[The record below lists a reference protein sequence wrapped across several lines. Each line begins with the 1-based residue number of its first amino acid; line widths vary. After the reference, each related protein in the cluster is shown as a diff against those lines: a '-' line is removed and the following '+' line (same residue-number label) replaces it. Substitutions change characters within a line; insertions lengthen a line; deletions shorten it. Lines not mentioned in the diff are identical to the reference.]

1 MPPVIRAKDR
11 YPGPLIVLLSMPLKN
26 MRPSIIL
33 IHHMHLRQ
41 LGLSVI
47 LFLLIACQRNKDVP
61 VLEIKWDLFD
71 STAARPLGN
80 REIRA
85 LEGVYAIEAG
95 AEDFGPVAAAKW
107 SYTVEGKDTTA
118 QLSFLCGKDGAYFIC
133 EAKQLD
139 SVILLRGYWR
149 KMENSETGTV
159 RLTIAANGAA
169 QSSDSS
175 RKKAL
180 AISGTWGDDEEQ
192 PAKSIQLNRQRPLYD
207 IKPFE
212 IVAHRGGGRN
222 TDFLPSSE
230 NSIELILR
238 AARFGAT
245 GVEIDVQFTKDGI
258 PVLYHDDRINDRL
271 TKKTGIHGKLNEYT
285 LAELSSSVKLTK
297 GEKIPTLEDALRA
310 IVHQTPLHYIWL
322 DAKEKEGLEKIRAL
336 QEKFTKEAAAIGRQL
351 EITIGIHN
359 DDVYKNFLLLPDY
372 KQIPTTCELD
382 PEKSA
387 AINARI
393 WAPMWTK
400 GLQKEEVSAIHAQ
413 GRRAFVWTVDKTEKM
428 QEFLN
433 EGNYDGIVSNYPSQ
447 VAYYY
452 YTRQ

>member
-1 MPPVIRAKDR
+1 M
-11 YPGPLIVLLSMPLKN
+11 L
-26 MRPSIIL
+26 
-33 IHHMHLRQ
+33 LRQ
-41 LGLSVI
+41 LLLSLI
-47 LFLLIACQRNKDVP
+47 LFLLIACQRNKEVP
-61 VLEIKWDLFD
+61 VPDVKWNLFD
-71 STAARPLGN
+71 SSDARPLGN
-80 REIRA
+80 REIKA
-85 LEGVYAIEAG
+85 LEGVYAMEAG
-95 AEDFGPVAAAKW
+95 AEDFGPQAAAKW
-107 SYTVEGKDTTA
+107 SYTVEGKDTTTH
-118 QLSFLCGKDGAYFIC
+118 LSFLFDRDGAYFIC

-159 RLTIAANGAA
+159 RLTIATANGAI
-169 QSSDSS
+169 QPVDSS
-175 RKKAL
+175 HQKTL

-192 PAKSIQLNRQRPLYD
+192 PAKSIQLKRQRPLYN
-207 IKPFE
+207 KQPFE

-230 NSIELILR
+230 NSIELLLR

-271 TKKTGIHGKLNEYT
+271 TQKTGIHGKLKDYT
-285 LAELSSSVKLTK
+285 LAELSASVKLTK

-310 IVHQTPLHYIWL
+310 IVHQTPLHYVWL
-322 DAKEKEGLEKIRAL
+322 DAKEKDGLEKIRAL
-336 QEKFTKEAAAIGRQL
+336 QETFTKEAAATGRQL

-359 DDVYKNFLLLPDY
+359 EDVYKNFLLLPDY
-372 KQIPTTCELD
+372 KQIPTTSELD

-400 GLQKEEVSAIHAQ
+400 GLQKEEVSAVHAQ

-428 QEFLN
+428 QEFMN
-433 EGNYDGIVSNYPSQ
+433 DGNYDGIVSNYPSQ

>member
-1 MPPVIRAKDR
+1 MRFQLSWLR
-11 YPGPLIVLLSMPLKN
+11 LL
-26 MRPSIIL
+26 
-33 IHHMHLRQ
+33 
-41 LGLSVI
+41 
-47 LFLLIACQRNKDVP
+47 LFLLMACQRNKEVP
-61 VLEIKWDLFD
+61 VPEIKWNLFD
-71 STAARPLGN
+71 STAARPLHKS
-80 REIRA
+80 EIRA
-85 LEGVYAIEAG
+85 LEGVYAMEAG
-95 AEDFGPVAAAKW
+95 AEDFGPTAAAKW

-118 QLSFLCGKDGAYFIC
+118 HLSFLFDKDGAYFIC

-159 RLTIAANGAA
+159 RLTISGANGAKQPA
-169 QSSDSS
+169 DSS
-175 RKKAL
+175 RKNL
-180 AISGTWGDDEEQ
+180 LSISGTWGDDEEQ
-192 PAKSIQLNRQRPLYD
+192 LAKSIQLNRQRPLYN
-207 IKPFE
+207 KQPFE

-245 GVEIDVQFTKDGI
+245 GVEIDVQFTRDGI

-271 TKKTGIHGKLNEYT
+271 TQKTGIHGKLNEYT

-310 IVHQTPLHYIWL
+310 IVYQTPLHYVWL
-322 DAKEKEGLEKIRAL
+322 DAKEKDGLEKIRAL
-336 QEKFTKEAAAIGRQL
+336 QETFTKEARAMGRQL

-359 DDVYKNFLLLPDY
+359 EDVYKNFLLLPDY
-372 KQIPTTCELD
+372 KQIPTTSELD
-382 PEKSA
+382 PEKTA

-400 GLQKEEVSAIHAQ
+400 GLQKEEVDAIHAQ

-428 QEFLN
+428 QEFMN
-433 EGNYDGIVSNYPSQ
+433 EGNYDGMVSNYPSQ